1 MVTNTLAS
9 NARSNHQQQT
19 HFLRRR
25 ILGSGGNAT
34 YVIGTVPAGA
44 NILRISTLNRVVL
57 SGGSPTIALGTS
69 ASGAAFF
76 AANGTP
82 ATTAGR
88 NNITLIA
95 TGSLGVDVDTIL
107 TATIAGTPTA
117 GTMDVEVEFTVDTD
131 FKY

>member
-1 MVTNTLAS
+1 MATNTAATTARQ
-9 NARSNHQQQT
+9 NATQQI
-19 HFLRRR
+19 HYLRKR
-25 ILGSGGNAT
+25 ILGAGGNLT
-34 YVIGTVPAGA
+34 YTLGTIPAGA

-57 SGGSPTIALGTS
+57 SGGAPTIALGTS

-88 NNITLIA
+88 NAIALIA
-95 TGSLGVDVDTIL
+95 TGSLGVDVDTVL

-117 GTMDVEVEFTVDTD
+117 GTMDVEVEYTVNNDN
-131 FKY
+131 

>member
-1 MVTNTLAS
+1 MATNTAGTQARQ
-9 NARSNHQQQT
+9 NATQQT
-19 HFLRRR
+19 HYLRKR

-34 YVIGTVPAGA
+34 YSLGWVPAGA

-57 SGGSPTIALGTS
+57 SGGTPTIALGTR

-95 TGSLGVDVDTIL
+95 TGTLGVDADTEL

-117 GTMDVEVEFTVDTD
+117 GTMDVEVEFTVNNDQ
-131 FKY
+131 

>member
-1 MVTNTLAS
+1 MATNTAAT
-9 NARSNHQQQT
+9 NARQNATQQA
-19 HFLRRR
+19 HYLRKR
-25 ILGSGGNAT
+25 ILGAGGNAT
-34 YVIGTVPAGA
+34 YTLGTIPAGA

-69 ASGAAFF
+69 ASGAVFF

-88 NNITLIA
+88 NAISLIA
-95 TGSLGVDVDTIL
+95 TGSLGVDVDTVL

-117 GTMDVEVEFTVDTD
+117 GTMDVEVEYTVNNDN
-131 FKY
+131 